1 MATLKS
7 TRIRVLVDSVQD
19 RDGDEPHN
27 EQDVREEQALLGAT
41 RRQTVPEARHSCMKS
56 KSAILVL
63 FWNTLI
69 SIIVG
74 YILEYGLVLATT
86 ADFFPYYEYKVE
98 IYAPGI
104 FGFFAFL
111 YLFYPLAGCLADIR
125 CGRYKTI
132 TGSLWFIIWG
142 EVFTTIGS
150 IIIACYYYKII
161 LLQKI
166 NVTILLLVAGFGIPT
181 FVGIIL
187 LFSSYISFSANV
199 IQFGMDQLHDSP
211 SEDSVL
217 FIHWFVF
224 TSHLSAAINKSA
236 IISVVYA
243 WTYIKMSNEYIPEF
257 IAGFHATPVA
267 ALVLLIACV
276 WIAKCKP
283 VTDRIYD

>member
-1 MATLKS
+1 MATLES
-7 TRIRVLVDSVQD
+7 TQIRVLVDSVQD

-27 EQDVREEQALLGAT
+27 EQDVREEQTLLGIT
-41 RRQTVPEARHSCMKS
+41 QTLRRTVPEARCSCMKS
-56 KSAILVL
+56 KSVILVL

-74 YILEYGLVLATT
+74 YILEYGLVLATA
-86 ADFFPYYEYKVE
+86 ADFVPYYEYRVE

-111 YLFYPLAGCLADIR
+111 YIFYPLAGCQADIR

-142 EVFTTIGS
+142 GVFTTIGS

-166 NVTILLLVAGFGIPT
+166 NVTIILLLVTGFGIPT

-211 SEDSVL
+211 SEDLYSSS
-217 FIHWFVF
+217 
-224 TSHLSAAINKSA
+224 T
-236 IISVVYA
+236 
-243 WTYIKMSNEYIPEF
+243 
-257 IAGFHATPVA
+257 G
-267 ALVLLIACV
+267 
-276 WIAKCKP
+276 
-283 VTDRIYD
+283 